1 MSYNGSTPASHAGS
15 VGSIPITRSN
25 DKRDQGAQVFE
36 TLKQLCKIFLAFVM
50 AGVISIIGLIT
61 LVDPNQFKDYIR
73 KQIALSTGRTL
84 TINGPIYW
92 YLDPGLSI
100 EIYDLSLGNAPNF
113 SSEFFTVKKARFET
127 KLWTL
132 LSGKIFVDVHL
143 QGLQLNLTRNIAG
156 VSNWADLQQIFL
168 EKKSSKK
175 PFVLPYSVT
184 LEDASLNWHDAS
196 LDRQIKISQFN
207 LVAKKLPVAIAGFPI
222 PITSKFYLEDP
233 SQNHVGNLALN
244 AEWCFNEKQQLAI
257 QNLKLTANLQDFR
270 PLVLTGELA
279 IQDFKNTPLIQGKF
293 QGANIDL
300 SQWLTEFNLPLYP
313 LMSPNAELK
322 TAFNYRAPS
331 LEVTSLLLSLEN
343 KGSLEASFKTD
354 LRNKMFRTLTINGS
368 FHGKKLRVAGLPIT
382 EISSTVEAKDGLF
395 NFEDFNIQ
403 FANSQHQ
410 GKLKVDLRNPI
421 PKFQISDQ
429 LYSPDINELLALIG
443 EKDKITGKIQANASF
458 TTQGSNFKE
467 CLQNLFGNAYITLID
482 GKVRGIE
489 LPPLLQHMQT
499 TVVMLTDTLAKKQ
512 PINVAAVLT
521 AELGEWK
528 QQAINYQ
535 QLTSPFHT
543 IEAHISV
550 EDGKM
555 HTSDFKLMHSDYTVN
570 GQGTFDFVN
579 KNAEYQALAL
589 LAQAPSLSSQ
599 SLLAFLKKTPLS
611 IQIQGP
617 FNNLSVRPNLAHYAE
632 SAIKLVQKPHTEN
645 SNDNTLEK
653 LFGF

>member
-1 MSYNGSTPASHAGS
+1 
-15 VGSIPITRSN
+15 
-25 DKRDQGAQVFE
+25 
-36 TLKQLCKIFLAFVM
+36 M
-50 AGVISIIGLIT
+50 AGLISIIGIIT

-73 KQIALSTGRTL
+73 KQISLSTGRAL

-92 YLDPGLSI
+92 YLDPGLSV
-100 EIYDLSLGNAPNF
+100 EFYDVSLGNAPTF
-113 SSEFFTVKKARFET
+113 SGEFFTIKKARFEA
-127 KLWTL
+127 KPWTI
-132 LSGKIFVDVHL
+132 LSGKLFVDVQL

-156 VSNWADLQQIFL
+156 LSNWADLQKTFL
-168 EKKSSKK
+168 EKKHSKK
-175 PFVLPYSVT
+175 PFFLPYSIT

-196 LDRQIKISQFN
+196 ADRQIKISQFD
-207 LVAKKLPVAIAGFPI
+207 LAAKKLPVGIAGFPI
-222 PITSKFYLEDP
+222 PITATFHLEDL

-257 QNLKLTANLQDFR
+257 QNVKLTANLQDYR
-270 PLVLTGELA
+270 PLILTGELN
-279 IQDFKNTPLIQGKF
+279 IQDFKNIPLIQGKF
-293 QGANIDL
+293 QAFNIDL
-300 SQWLTEFNLPLYP
+300 SQWLTELNLPLYP
-313 LMSPNAELK
+313 LMTPNADLK
-322 TAFNYRAPS
+322 TAFTYRAPS

-354 LRNKMFRTLTINGS
+354 LHNKMLRTLTLNGS
-368 FHGKKLRVAGLPIT
+368 FHGKKLRVLGLPLT
-382 EISSTVEAKDGLF
+382 EISSTVDAKEGVF
-395 NFEDFNIQ
+395 NFDNVNVQ

-421 PKFQISDQ
+421 PKFQVSDQ

-443 EKDKITGKIQANASF
+443 EKDKITGKIQATASF
-458 TTQGSNFKE
+458 TTQGSNLKE
-467 CLQNLFGNAYITLID
+467 CIHNLFGNAYITLMD

-489 LPPLLQHMQT
+489 LPPLLQHAQST
-499 TVVMLTDTLAKKQ
+499 IVMLTDTLAKRQ

-535 QLTSPFHT
+535 QLTSPYHT
-543 IEAHISV
+543 IETNISI

-555 HTSDFKLMHSDYTVN
+555 HTSDFKLTHSEYTVS
-570 GQGTFDFVN
+570 GQGVLDLVN

-589 LAQAPSLSSQ
+589 LAQAPQLSSQ
-599 SLLAFLKKTPLS
+599 SVLTFLKKTPLS
-611 IQIQGP
+611 IQIHGP

-632 SAIKLVQKPHTEN
+632 SAIKLVQKSHIEN